1 MMAKALHPAR
11 RVVITGLGV
20 VSSSGIGREKFWD
33 SVRNAKS
40 GVRYITRF
48 DASQLYCR
56 IAGEIRDDEFDPTD
70 YMDRSEARRCGRFV
84 HFSVAAAEHAIADA
98 QLNIYSVPRHRK
110 GAVFGTSVAGSG
122 NITDDIYRRYYERGP
137 RACGLL
143 DHLEMAPHAATSRV
157 MIRCE
162 MKGPSS
168 SVATG
173 CCSSLEAIQ
182 EGAALLRTGAADVMV
197 VGASEAVVSEFGMS
211 LLALINIM
219 TRRNEDPETAVRP
232 FDATRDGIAVA
243 EGGGAVVLET
253 AQHAMERGAPIYAE
267 VMGFGCAT
275 EGEHMAKAIPTGEEL
290 AAAIHQALGEAH
302 LSATDIDYFCAHG
315 IGNMEY
321 DAADMR
327 ALKIVAGQRA
337 YSIPT
342 SSIKGTTGQP
352 FAAGGAWQ
360 TTAACMT
367 MQTGIIAP
375 TRNYATPDPEC
386 DLDCVPNKARMAR
399 VDTVLVNSH
408 SFGGTHSAMIIR
420 RFDERGERA
429 R

>member
-1 MMAKALHPAR
+1 MNEWMKLMFGPFWAGNRLCARFEGDGGGEGGGGGDGGDGGDGDVAGPDWLHEDFELSDLASNQDVRKSMSKYKSHAEQVRGHVELQKQFRNSFRVPNSLDDAKPEDVAK
-11 RVVITGLGV
+11 ITGRLK
-20 VSSSGIGREKFWD
+20 GILKPEH
-33 SVRNAKS
+33 VRALVDAPDKPD
-40 GVRYITRF
+40 GYELVRPKMPEGLEY
-48 DASQLYCR
+48 
-56 IAGEIRDDEFDPTD
+56 DE
-70 YMDRSEARRCGRFV
+70 
-84 HFSVAAAEHAIADA
+84 
-98 QLNIYSVPRHRK
+98 
-110 GAVFGTSVAGSG
+110 
-122 NITDDIYRRYYERGP
+122 
-137 RACGLL
+137 
-143 DHLEMAPHAATSRV
+143 
-157 MIRCE
+157 
-162 MKGPSS
+162 
-168 SVATG
+168 
-173 CCSSLEAIQ
+173 
-182 EGAALLRTGAADVMV
+182 
-197 VGASEAVVSEFGMS
+197 ASEAS
-211 LLALINIM
+211 LRAWG
-219 TRRNEDPETAVRP
+219 V
-232 FDATRDGIAVA
+232 
-243 EGGGAVVLET
+243 
-253 AQHAMERGAPIYAE
+253 
-267 VMGFGCAT
+267 
-275 EGEHMAKAIPTGEEL
+275 K
-290 AAAIHQALGEAH
+290 
-302 LSATDIDYFCAHG
+302 HG

-375 TRNYATPDPEC
+375 TRNYTTPDPEC